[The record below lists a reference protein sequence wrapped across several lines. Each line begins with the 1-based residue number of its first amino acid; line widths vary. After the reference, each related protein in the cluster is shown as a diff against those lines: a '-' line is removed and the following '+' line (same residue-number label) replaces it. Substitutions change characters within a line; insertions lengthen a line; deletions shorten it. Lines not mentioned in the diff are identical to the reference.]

1 MATFQIWLVHALS
14 TVSPGVAAFMRS
26 HWGWP
31 VAESLHFIGLCLL
44 LGAIGVFDLRLLGV
58 AKRIPIVALHKLIP
72 WGLGGFAINVIT
84 GSMFL
89 MTEPDQYV
97 YNPSFHFKLLFMA
110 AAGLNALMFYLI
122 PYKAI
127 RRLPPGAAAP
137 RAARIVGAVSLTM
150 WLAVIVCGRLL
161 TFYRPVACGATGPG
175 FLAECIPA
183 RNAKR

>member
-14 TVSPGVAAFMRS
+14 TASPGVAAFMRS